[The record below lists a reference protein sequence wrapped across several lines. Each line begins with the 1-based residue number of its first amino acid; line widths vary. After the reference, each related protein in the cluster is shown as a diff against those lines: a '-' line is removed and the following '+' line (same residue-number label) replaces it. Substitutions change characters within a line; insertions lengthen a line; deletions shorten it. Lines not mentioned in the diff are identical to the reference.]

1 MSGPALRQLD
11 AHRSIHEA
19 AYGQVKDMTEVLKR
33 LYHEERTKE
42 AKQAELILIEHWRD
56 HIISHA
62 TSEEEGLYQDIRE
75 TYPEM
80 KNTITQLTRD
90 HDLLRKILTRIE
102 ESLAADGRAED
113 RLMLYDSL
121 LVVNWHHS
129 RDEEHYLLD
138 L

>member
-33 LYHEERTKE
+33 LYREERLEE

-62 TSEEEGLYQDIRE
+62 TSEEEGLYQDIKQA
-75 TYPEM
+75 YPDM
-80 KNTITQLTRD
+80 ADTITQLTRD
-90 HDLLRKILTRIE
+90 HDLLRKILARIE
-102 ESLAADGRAED
+102 ESLSADQQAEE
-113 RLMLYDSL
+113 RLMMYDSL

-129 RDEEHYLLD
+129 RDEEHYLLN

>member
-19 AYGQVKDMTEVLKR
+19 AYGQVKDMTDVLKR
-33 LYHEERTKE
+33 LYREERLEE

-62 TSEEEGLYQDIRE
+62 TSEEEGLYQDIKQA
-75 TYPEM
+75 YPDM
-80 KNTITQLTRD
+80 ADTITQLTRD
-90 HDLLRKILTRIE
+90 HDLLRKILAE
-102 ESLAADGRAED
+102 E
-113 RLMLYDSL
+113 RLMMYDSL

-129 RDEEHYLLD
+129 RDEEHYLLN